1 MSNETKALSISFRS
15 DDGCIEHNNRDF
27 FTDNVDK
34 SRTPNN
40 ITYIKC
46 DLRELY
52 HELFDE
58 ALAKYN
64 ARQNRPDRQIQDYYE
79 HIRKSKKEKLFQEI
93 IVMFGNSENCGVGSE
108 KWETAK
114 IMLEEY
120 MRDFEKRNPNLKVFN
135 AVMHLDEATPHLH
148 IDFVPVCCG
157 QKQGLSTRVSMKRAI
172 QQMGF
177 SASGKKE
184 TEAILWGSSERAK
197 LTEILNNHNIVRQV
211 VGAFHDRKSV
221 EEYKKYA
228 QIIDSKN
235 AHINALKKE
244 NPVDLSSTDVGD
256 ILNQN
261 DFLRDTVTMKNKE
274 ISQLKA
280 MTKSPFVPIEIYND
294 EKRQYIIEQLQRVNC
309 PFVEEVNSIYIP
321 EYYESSVKKA
331 LAAFKPM
338 NEQTYSERLK
348 FFIDRLIYSARD
360 FEHFIQLLEAN
371 KYEVRRRKYIAVKP
385 PYAQRPFRLKSL
397 GADYS
402 ECSLKKRIEDRN
414 KLPDSFLQDEYAAS
428 KIEKPFYATINA
440 TVTLVR
446 KFEITPAKWKT
457 QQPYDFMNDLTIGRL
472 LYCLNTLSE
481 LDIKSREQLYEIAA
495 DLRDKAENGA
505 DDIGLKTQLSQI
517 ENVIRTYE
525 EIVDGNYIDNL
536 IKAERERR
544 EAEQK
549 KENSPEQPMQTVN
562 RKKHKR

>member
-1 MSNETKALSISFRS
+1 M
-15 DDGCIEHNNRDF
+15 
-27 FTDNVDK
+27 DK
-34 SRTPNN
+34 SRSPNN
-40 ITYIKC
+40 ITYVKR

-58 ALAKYN
+58 ALAEYN
-64 ARQNRPDRQIQDYYE
+64 ASKNRHDRQIPDYFE

-211 VGAFHDRKSV
+211 VGAFHDHKSV

>member
-15 DDGCIEHNNRDF
+15 DDGCIEHNNQDF

-40 ITYIKC
+40 ITYVKR

-58 ALAKYN
+58 ALAEYN
-64 ARQNRPDRQIQDYYE
+64 ARQNRPDRQIPDYYE

-108 KWETAK
+108 NWETAK
-114 IMLEEY
+114 TMLEEY
-120 MRDFEKRNPNLKVFN
+120 MRNFEKRNPNLKVFN

-148 IDFVPVCCG
+148 IDFVPVCRG
-157 QKQGLSTRVSMKRAI
+157 QKQGLPTRVSMKRAI

-197 LTEILNNHNIVRQV
+197 LTEILNSHNIARQV
-211 VGAFHDRKSV
+211 VGAFHDHKSV
-221 EEYKKYA
+221 EEYRRYA
-228 QIIDSKN
+228 QILGN
-235 AHINALKKE
+235 TREHINALKKE

-261 DFLRDTVTMKNKE
+261 DFLRDTVTKKNKE
-274 ISQLKA
+274 IAQLKA
-280 MTKSPFVPIEIYND
+280 MTKSQFVPIEIYND
-294 EKRQYIIEQLQRVNC
+294 EKRQYIIEQLQCAKC
-309 PFVEEVNSIYIP
+309 PFVEENNAIYVP
-321 EYYESSVKKA
+321 EYYEQSVKKT
-331 LAAFKPM
+331 LAAFKLM
-338 NEQTYSERLK
+338 NEQTYIERLK

-371 KYEVRRRKYIAVKP
+371 KYEVRQGKYIAVKP
-385 PYAQRPFRLKSL
+385 PYAIRPFRLKSL

-402 ECSLKKRIEDRN
+402 ENALVKRIEDRN
-414 KLPDSFLQDEYAAS
+414 KISDSFLQDEYAAS

-440 TVTLVR
+440 MVTLVR
-446 KFEITPAKWKT
+446 RFEITLSKWKT

-481 LDIKSREQLYEIAA
+481 LEIKSREQLYDMAA
-495 DLRDKAENGA
+495 DLQEKAENGA
-505 DDIGLKTQLSQI
+505 DDIDLKTQLSQI

-525 EIVDGNYIDNL
+525 EIVEGNYIDNL

-562 RKKHKR
+562 RKNRR